1 MNLKP
6 REIRCLVFREIP
18 DSLADHSLLFA
29 APEDRLRELCRRWTS
44 FVGSLW
50 DRRKTQFSLRF
61 IREDGS
67 AEPQL
72 TVALLIR
79 KHAGTSST
87 ELDQAVD
94 LLQRRLLRQ
103 GLSSE
108 QIHEF
113 SWALTCGFRD
123 GTSPTMFQV
132 YQEPIQLGGTEAT
145 QYLGQ
150 SGRAARLH
158 ALEPWWGPGGTFQ
171 RPAET
176 VATTS
181 CRAAIVVDLRPVE
194 ITREHWER
202 LEIIAKTGL
211 EQAARFDR
219 RAQNTEGQRRVDP
232 QAELAGETA
241 RLQLRR
247 LRNPFEIA
255 VHTLA
260 EAPKAAGDLAHE
272 LAGMIFTEEA
282 FEIPAGASSPQRSGA
297 RVVEL
302 DPPAALRAFDA
313 ISEVEM
319 ALPRNPYYPDNAD
332 SVLDHLVSLVDARG
346 AATVFRFPVSTGS
359 GIQGIEIVER
369 APDFATRCSSEGDD
383 NIDIGWLNGG
393 GIARVPLHE
402 LTRHTLITGFTG
414 SGKTNT
420 VLFLLHQLQEN
431 GIPFLVVESAKA
443 EYRGLL
449 SVRGGSVFR
458 RPTSPE
464 DQSGFRVYTL
474 GNELCSPFR
483 LNPFELLP
491 GVRLETHIA
500 RLQTCF
506 SATLDQEGPLP
517 SLLADALSEIY
528 EDLGWQL
535 TDVGVRAEC
544 QALQFPTLAC
554 LERKL
559 LKLLGPKSH
568 RNPRGRGYQGE
579 VLANVS
585 GFVGGRVSPLLRGSK
600 GKMFN
605 CQRSSPSAEALFEC
619 PTVLELNDLGSTD
632 KSLVVLFVLTL
643 LREYRDLTQQKCGKG
658 LRHVTVI
665 EEAHNVLANETSN
678 QASTTAASTKQVA
691 MESICNMLA
700 EVRSL
705 GEGIVLSDQSPEKL
719 ARDAIKNTNVQI
731 VHQLKEEHDR
741 EAIGSA
747 MLMSDAQ
754 QDFVGKLRCG
764 RAALFRSGMEKAT
777 FVEVPCYDQVVERI
791 DERPPLS
798 GLGVGFTT
806 AAPDRTVARH
816 MHLVTQ
822 DVVAGPF
829 DAACQECSQ
838 KCRLRPFVVKGI
850 EEGEEILKATHQLL
864 RRDPS
869 IQHREAQL
877 LDNASRLAM
886 HSEVP
891 ISGPGGRREAV
902 WCAWLHLVDRAYGW
916 RAQLSAPSPKYA
928 HYFGKQLSKWT
939 CASARSFVYRNLE
952 QRGV

>member
-1 MNLKP
+1 MSVET
-6 REIRCLVFREIP
+6 RETRCLVFREIP
-18 DSLADHSLLFA
+18 DFLADHSLLFT
-29 APEDRLRELCRRWTS
+29 APEERLRELCRRWTS

-50 DRRKTQFSLRF
+50 DRRRTQFSLRF
-61 IREDGS
+61 IREDG
-67 AEPQL
+67 ANEPQL

-79 KHAGTSST
+79 KHTEASST

-108 QIHEF
+108 QVHEF
-113 SWALTCGFRD
+113 SWALTCGFRND
-123 GTSPTMFQV
+123 ASPVVFQV

-150 SGRAARLH
+150 SERAARLH

-171 RPAET
+171 RPPEA
-176 VATTS
+176 VATS
-181 CRAAIVVDLRPVE
+181 LCRAAIVIDLRPVE
-194 ITREHWER
+194 ITREHLNS
-202 LEIIAKTGL
+202 LEVIAKTGL
-211 EQAARFDR
+211 EQAARLDR

-260 EAPKAAGDLAHE
+260 EDPKVAGDLANE
-272 LAGMIFTEEA
+272 LAGMIVTEEA
-282 FEIPAGASSPQRSGA
+282 FEIPTGADSPQRSGA

-302 DPPAALRAFDA
+302 DLSAAQRAFDA
-313 ISEVEM
+313 ISHVEM
-319 ALPRNPYYPDNAD
+319 ALPRNPYDPDTGN
-332 SVLDHLVSLVDARG
+332 STLDHLVSLVDARG
-346 AATVFRFPVSTGS
+346 AATVFRFPASTES
-359 GIQGIEIVER
+359 GIQGIEVVER
-369 APDFATRCSSEGDD
+369 APDFATRSTSEGDN

-393 GIARVPLHE
+393 GIARVPLQE
-402 LTRHTLITGFTG
+402 FTRHTLITGFTG

-420 VLFLLHQLQEN
+420 VLFLLHQLQEH
-431 GIPFLVVESAKA
+431 GVPFLVIESAKA

-449 SVRGGSVFR
+449 SVRGGSLFR
-458 RPTSPE
+458 RPTSR
-464 DQSGFRVYTL
+464 DDRNGFRVYTL

-517 SLLADALSEIY
+517 SLLADALFEIY

-535 TDVGVRAEC
+535 TDVGVRPEC
-544 QALQFPTLAC
+544 QALEFPTLAC

-579 VLANVS
+579 VFANVS

-619 PTVLELNDLGSTD
+619 PTILELNDLGSTD

-643 LREYRDLTQQKCGKG
+643 LREYRDLAQQKGGKG

-678 QASTTAASTKQVA
+678 QAGTTAASTKQVA
-691 MESICNMLA
+691 VESICNMLA

-719 ARDAIKNTNVQI
+719 ARDAIKNTNIQI

-777 FVEVPCYDQVVERI
+777 FVEVPCYDQVVERV

-806 AAPDRTVARH
+806 SAPDRTVARH

-822 DVVAGPF
+822 DIVAGPF

-838 KCRLRPFVVKGI
+838 KCRLRPFVVKGM
-850 EEGEEILKATHQLL
+850 EEDQEILGTTYQLL
-864 RRDPS
+864 RRDPTIRQRE
-869 IQHREAQL
+869 IQV
-877 LDNASRLAM
+877 LDSARRLAM
-886 HSEVP
+886 NSEIP
-891 ISGPGGRREAV
+891 ISGPGGRKEAV
-902 WCAWLHLVDRAYGW
+902 WCAWLHLVDHAYGW

-928 HYFGKQLSKWT
+928 HYFDKQLSKWS
-939 CASARSFVYRNLE
+939 CPAARSFVYRNLE
-952 QRGV
+952 EKGP